1 MNIFLARQPIFDHNL
16 QVIAYELLFR
26 DGVDNLFTA
35 KDKHQ
40 ATSYIMADS
49 LLHFEVDKLTDGKKA
64 FINTTLEVLV
74 DECVLLLPSQYY
86 SVEVTESVPADPQ
99 VLAACRR
106 LREHGYAVILDDFDF
121 SPDRL
126 PLLEVA
132 DMVKIDI
139 LHTPKERQRHYLQHY
154 GGRGFTF
161 LAEKVE
167 TQEDFAYARDF
178 GYTFFQ
184 GYFFSKPMIVAK
196 QDVPG
201 IKFYYL
207 RMLQEI
213 NRPDL
218 DLGQLDDIIRR
229 DVSLTFKLL
238 KYINSPFFG
247 LQSVVTSIQH
257 AMVVLGEKELRKW
270 ACLIAMGR
278 LGEDKPAELVM
289 NTLIRARFCESL
301 ARLAGMPTRAQDLFL
316 MGIFS
321 NVHVIVGRPLEEI
334 LEAIP
339 IAEEVKAALF
349 GRHNRFR
356 EILELVL
363 AYEKGNWPLLT
374 ELVILNHLPE
384 EQIPVLYLQA
394 VEWAGQS
401 IRS

>member
-1 MNIFLARQPIFDHNL
+1 MP
-16 QVIAYELLFR
+16 
-26 DGVDNLFTA
+26 
-35 KDKHQ
+35 
-40 ATSYIMADS
+40 
-49 LLHFEVDKLTDGKKA
+49 
-64 FINTTLEVLV
+64 
-74 DECVLLLPSQYY
+74 CLLLS
-86 SVEVTESVPADPQ
+86 
-99 VLAACRR
+99 CRYHNGFKWF
-106 LREHGYAVILDDFDF
+106 LKDLHPFDF

-132 DMVKIDI
+132 DMVQIDI
-139 LHTPKERQRHYLQHY
+139 LHTPKNRQRHFLEQH
-154 GGRGFTF
+154 GGNGLTF

-167 TQEDFAYARDF
+167 TQEDYAYARDF
-178 GYTFFQ
+178 GYSFFQ
-184 GYFFSKPMIVAK
+184 GYFFSKPLIVAK

-201 IKFYYL
+201 IKFHYL

-213 NRPDL
+213 NRPDI
-218 DLGQLDDIIRR
+218 DLQQLDDIIRH

-270 ACLIAMGR
+270 ACLIALGR
-278 LGEDKPAELVM
+278 LGEDKPAELVV

-301 ARLAGMPTRAQDLFL
+301 APLVGLPTRSQDLFL

-334 LEAIP
+334 LETIP

-356 EILELVL
+356 EILELVV
-363 AYEKGNWPLLT
+363 AYEKGNWPLVT
-374 ELVILNHLPE
+374 ELVIRNHLPE
-384 EQIPVLYLQA
+384 DQIPFLYLQA

-401 IRS
+401 IRA

>member
-1 MNIFLARQPIFDHNL
+1 MNIFLARQPIFNRDL
-16 QVIAYELLFR
+16 QVVAYELLFR
-26 DGVDNLFTA
+26 DGVENLFTA
-35 KDKHQ
+35 SDKCQ
-40 ATSYIMADS
+40 ATSYLMADS

-64 FINTTLEVLV
+64 FINSTREVLI
-74 DECVLLLPSQYY
+74 DEYVLLLPKQYY
-86 SVEVTESVPADPQ
+86 GVEITECIPADAA
-99 VLAACRR
+99 VLAACRK
-106 LREHGYAVILDDFDF
+106 LREHGYTVILDDFDF

-126 PLLEVA
+126 SLLTVA

-139 LHTPKERQRHYLQHY
+139 LHTPRDRQRQFLEKYSGNAL
-154 GGRGFTF
+154 TF

-184 GYFFSKPMIVAK
+184 GYFFSKPLIVAK

-201 IKFYYL
+201 IKFHYL

-218 DLGQLDDIIRR
+218 DLQQLDDIIRR

-247 LQSVVTSIQH
+247 LQTVVTSIKH

-270 ACLIAMGR
+270 ACLIALGR
-278 LGEDKPAELVM
+278 LGEDKPEELVM

-301 ARLAGMPTRAQDLFL
+301 APLLGMPTRSQDLFL

-334 LEAIP
+334 LETIP
-339 IAEEVKAALF
+339 IAEEAKAALF
-349 GRHNRFR
+349 GNHNRFR
-356 EILELVL
+356 EILELVV
-363 AYEKGNWPLLT
+363 AYEQANWPLCT
-374 ELVILNHLPE
+374 ELIIHNHLPE
-384 EQIPVLYLQA
+384 EKLPVLYLQA

-401 IRS
+401 FRT

>member
-1 MNIFLARQPIFDHNL
+1 MNIFLARQPIFDRNL

-26 DGVDNLFTA
+26 DGVENLFTA

-40 ATSYIMADS
+40 ATSFLMADS

-64 FINTTLEVLV
+64 FINSTREVVV
-74 DECVLLLPSQYY
+74 DGCVLLLPNQYY
-86 SVEVTESVPADPQ
+86 GVEITESIPADPQ
-99 VLAACRR
+99 VLAACRQ
-106 LREHGYAVILDDFDF
+106 LREHGYTVILDDFDF

-139 LHTPKERQRHYLQHY
+139 LHTPRERQRQFLQNY
-154 GGRGFTF
+154 GDHGFTF

-167 TQEDFAYARDF
+167 TQEDFVYARDF

-184 GYFFSKPMIVAK
+184 GYFFSKPLIVAK

-201 IKFYYL
+201 IKFHYL

-213 NRPDL
+213 NHPDL
-218 DLGQLDDIIRR
+218 DLQQLDDIIRR

-278 LGEDKPAELVM
+278 LGEDKPEELVV

-301 ARLAGMPTRAQDLFL
+301 APLAGLPTRAQDLFL

-334 LEAIP
+334 LETIP
-339 IAEEVKAALF
+339 IAEEAKAALF
-349 GRHNRFR
+349 GTHNRFR

-363 AYEKGNWPLLT
+363 AYEKGNWPLVT

-384 EQIPVLYLQA
+384 PQIPALYLQA
-394 VEWAGQS
+394 VAWAGQS
-401 IRS
+401 IRA